1 MKTFEVSTAQL
12 ESRFID
18 ARQSGNETHE
28 GGEKRRIL
36 SRPLS
41 SAQRAD
47 SNIIT
52 LRLRIFYVKPV
63 IVVGRRILP
72 TIAPVGSR
80 ESGDDIVRLSRWV
93 SF

>member
-18 ARQSGNETHE
+18 ARQSGKETHE

-41 SAQRAD
+41 SAQKAD
-47 SNIIT
+47 YNII
-52 LRLRIFYVKPV
+52 P
-63 IVVGRRILP
+63 
-72 TIAPVGSR
+72 
-80 ESGDDIVRLSRWV
+80 
-93 SF
+93 

>member
-41 SAQRAD
+41 SAQKAD
-47 SNIIT
+47 NNII
-52 LRLRIFYVKPV
+52 P
-63 IVVGRRILP
+63 
-72 TIAPVGSR
+72 
-80 ESGDDIVRLSRWV
+80 
-93 SF
+93 